1 MSEQPQLP
9 KGVDQSF
16 RKTFNPEDYKDRAA
30 ILEKERA
37 KKAGEAP
44 VVPKDIFAQPQREPL
59 KARDF
64 EVTKNPFL
72 SFLSLFSFSFVYLFC
87 RCLSSCVDVPVCR

>member
-1 MSEQPQLP
+1 MSNQPQLP

-16 RKTFNPEDYKDRAA
+16 RKTFNPEEYKDRAA
-30 ILEKERA
+30 LIEKEKA

-64 EVTKNPFL
+64 EVKVML
-72 SFLSLFSFSFVYLFC
+72 VLSLILL
-87 RCLSSCVDVPVCR
+87 R